1 VKNPS
6 TSGHKTHT
14 RTPRPFL
21 RYVNSCIVYL
31 TLLNGLL
38 YWPWQW
44 LRVSFDAGNH
54 HPELVLVLL
63 FLTLWVW
70 WQLIVAVFDRSAD
83 RD

>member
-1 VKNPS
+1 
-6 TSGHKTHT
+6 
-14 RTPRPFL
+14 
-21 RYVNSCIVYL
+21 
-31 TLLNGLL
+31 LLNGLL

-44 LRVSFDAGNH
+44 LMVSFDAGNH